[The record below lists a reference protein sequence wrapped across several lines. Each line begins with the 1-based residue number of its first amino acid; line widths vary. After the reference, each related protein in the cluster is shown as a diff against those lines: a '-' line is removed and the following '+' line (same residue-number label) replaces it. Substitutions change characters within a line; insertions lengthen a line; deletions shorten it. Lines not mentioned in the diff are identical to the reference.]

1 VIKLKKPIL
10 TSFAILFL
18 LFTLL
23 LGYKTSVNA
32 SPNIIYVPTNYPTIQ
47 EAINHATSGDI
58 IFVHNGTYYEHIVID
73 KSVSLIGENR
83 NLTIIDGEGAGSV
96 IHVAANNVYISG
108 FTIKEGGMGLY
119 DSGIFIDHSGGNN
132 VSRNTIANSSNGIC
146 VYYSIRNN
154 VFNNTVSGNI
164 YGISLYSS
172 SNNKIYGNN
181 APHNKYGIALQ
192 SSNNNEIHGNIASSN
207 KINGIYAYSS
217 TDNLISG
224 NTALNNYEGI
234 RLDFSNASVIADNI
248 ISNNDYGTHL
258 SSSSNNLVSGNTAKN
273 NYYGIYLQ
281 SSSNNNTIY
290 HNNFNNTDQV
300 WSDSVS
306 DWDHDAEGNYW
317 SDYPGQDINRD
328 GIGDTPYVINVEN
341 QDNHPLMGKYSD
353 FGVAWKN
360 KTYHVITICNSTIS
374 NLEFEIEKETGN
386 KIISFH
392 VTGEDGTVGFC
403 RVMIP
408 TELMN
413 YSYIVL
419 VDEEEIIPALLD
431 VSNKTHTYLYF
442 VYAHSNHTVAIISS
456 KTLYLYNE
464 ILDKYV
470 KLQADFNDLN
480 SVYHGFLVN
489 YTHLLESYG
498 MLNASYVQHLLD
510 YAKLQENY
518 DTLLNNYSQLLRS
531 FTTLNAS
538 YLQHLLDN
546 AKLEEN
552 YDTLLN
558 NYDQI
563 LRSFTALNA
572 SYQQYLIDYGE
583 LQKNDA
589 ALLSEHAQNIRN
601 LSYVFIVTTTFFI
614 IVAFYLSTHAH
625 RKDFKS

>member
-1 VIKLKKPIL
+1 V
-10 TSFAILFL
+10 
-18 LFTLL
+18 
-23 LGYKTSVNA
+23 SV
-32 SPNIIYVPTNYPTIQ
+32 
-47 EAINHATSGDI
+47 
-58 IFVHNGTYYEHIVID
+58 
-73 KSVSLIGENR
+73 
-83 NLTIIDGEGAGSV
+83 
-96 IHVAANNVYISG
+96 
-108 FTIKEGGMGLY
+108 
-119 DSGIFIDHSGGNN
+119 
-132 VSRNTIANSSNGIC
+132 
-146 VYYSIRNN
+146 
-154 VFNNTVSGNI
+154 
-164 YGISLYSS
+164 
-172 SNNKIYGNN
+172 
-181 APHNKYGIALQ
+181 
-192 SSNNNEIHGNIASSN
+192 
-207 KINGIYAYSS
+207 
-217 TDNLISG
+217 
-224 NTALNNYEGI
+224 
-234 RLDFSNASVIADNI
+234 
-248 ISNNDYGTHL
+248 
-258 SSSSNNLVSGNTAKN
+258 
-273 NYYGIYLQ
+273 
-281 SSSNNNTIY
+281 
-290 HNNFNNTDQV
+290 
-300 WSDSVS
+300 
-306 DWDHDAEGNYW
+306 WDHDAEGNYW
-317 SDYPGQDINRD
+317 SDYTGQDINRD

-374 NLEFEIEKETGN
+374 NLEFEIEKEGN

-392 VTGEDGTVGFC
+392 VTGRDGTTGFC

-431 VSNKTHTYLYF
+431 VSNKTHVYLYF

-464 ILDKYV
+464 ILDKYA

-480 SVYHGFLVN
+480 STYHEFLVN

-538 YLQHLLDN
+538 YVQHLLDN

-563 LRSFTALNA
+563 IRSFTALNA

-614 IVAFYLSTHAH
+614 IVVFYVSTHTH
-625 RKDFKS
+625 RKELKS